1 MAEKTFETSIVSFLT
16 RLPDLVR
23 QRAESLE
30 EFNAIL
36 NNEYMTLVEDRLLN
50 LDYIPPLL
58 DRLTILISCNTITS
72 VSLLAGVPDVDV
84 LGTLDAVS
92 TRRSALDT
100 TMRSGSKLASMAIGE
115 SRRGLGL
122 PSYDTVVSSAQSGRR
137 RGRFQKAVGE
147 SSRPQQG
154 GYRDDSL
161 TGDNSRNRT
170 INNDNRQIQNNQFI
184 TATDNS
190 SKVIEASSKGGSQSG
205 GSVTLGKD
213 AIKNIFDQDKLG
225 TGREFSVVFERNGN
239 RLEVP
244 MRTRLAVKSTT
255 QDMMQVFL
263 GFADQTSDFWNRW
276 MEKQSG
282 IKSWRDILFSTD
294 IRDEYIRNRY
304 KDNTGF
310 YKNMFKNKNQNWLS
324 GVLSLSPSINNASSI
339 MVVSADTVDSV
350 AIELG
355 GTLDEYEVR
364 QRLFENTLTQ
374 YIAVVDELYKSVT
387 LYTRGLATSVEYT
400 RSELMKVK
408 GGAGNV
414 DANKII
420 EAYRAGANPVL

>member
-190 SKVIEASSKGGSQSG
+190 SKVIEGSSKGGSQSG

-225 TGREFSVVFERNGN
+225 TGRQFSVVFERNGN

-255 QDMMQVFL
+255 QEMMQVFL